1 MAAEYLANGLQS
13 IPLNTPIEFTASM
26 PCTRGNVIHENGT
39 GIFILKGNTNQ
50 CYATYKVS
58 YNGNIAITE
67 GGTVTPIAVAIVVN
81 GEPRLTSRAISTP
94 AAAEQF
100 NSVTSPATIK
110 VPRGCCFTLAVEY
123 VSGITDGTTVPTP
136 VIDQI
141 NGNLDINRIA

>member
-1 MAAEYLANGLQS
+1 MAAEYLANSLQS

-110 VPRGCCFTLAVEY
+110 VPKGCCFTLAVEY
-123 VSGITDGTTVPTP
+123 VSGVTDGTTVPTP

-141 NGNLDINRIA
+141 NGNLEINRIA

>member
-26 PCTRGNVIHENGT
+26 PCTRGNVIHANGT

-110 VPRGCCFTLAVEY
+110 VPKGCCFTLAVEY
-123 VSGITDGTTVPTP
+123 VSGVTDGTTVPTP

-141 NGNLDINRIA
+141 NGNLEINRIA

>member
-1 MAAEYLANGLQS
+1 MAAEYLANALQS

-94 AAAEQF
+94 EAAEQF

-123 VSGITDGTTVPTP
+123 VSGVTDGTTVPTP

-141 NGNLDINRIA
+141 NGNLEINRIA

>member
-1 MAAEYLANGLQS
+1 MAAEYLANGRQS
-13 IPLNTPIEFTASM
+13 VPLNTPIEFTASM

-123 VSGITDGTTVPTP
+123 VSGVTDGTTVPTP

-141 NGNLDINRIA
+141 NGNLEINRIA

>member
-67 GGTVTPIAVAIVVN
+67 GGTITPIAVAIVVN

-141 NGNLDINRIA
+141 NGNLEINRIA

>member
-100 NSVTSPATIK
+100 NSVSSPATIK

-123 VSGITDGTTVPTP
+123 VSGVTDGTTVPTP

-141 NGNLDINRIA
+141 NGNLEINRIA

>member
-26 PCTRGNVIHENGT
+26 PCARGNVIHENGT

-141 NGNLDINRIA
+141 NGNLEINRIA

>member
-1 MAAEYLANGLQS
+1 MAAEYLANGRQS
-13 IPLNTPIEFTASM
+13 VPLNTPIEFTASI
-26 PCTRGNVIHENGT
+26 PCNRGNVLHENGT

-50 CYATYKVS
+50 CFATYKVS

-141 NGNLDINRIA
+141 NGNLEINRIA

>member
-123 VSGITDGTTVPTP
+123 VSGITDGTTVP
-136 VIDQI
+136 I
-141 NGNLDINRIA
+141 

>member
-136 VIDQI
+136 VVDQI
-141 NGNLDINRIA
+141 NGNLEINRIA

>member
-13 IPLNTPIEFTASM
+13 VPLNTPIEFTASM

-81 GEPRLTSRAISTP
+81 GEPRLTSRAISSP

-141 NGNLDINRIA
+141 NGNLEINRIA

>member
-13 IPLNTPIEFTASM
+13 VSLNTPIDFVASM

-50 CYATYKVS
+50 CFATYKVT

-67 GGTVTPIAVAIVVN
+67 GGTVTPIAVSIVVN
-81 GEPRLTSRAISTP
+81 GEPRISSRAISTP
-94 AAAEQF
+94 AAAEEF
-100 NSVTSPATIK
+100 NNVTSTAIIK
-110 VPRGCCFTLAVEY
+110 VPRGCCFTLAIEY

>member
-1 MAAEYLANGLQS
+1 MQVYKT
-13 IPLNTPIEFTASM
+13 LNTPIEFTASM

-141 NGNLDINRIA
+141 NGNLEINRIA

>member
-13 IPLNTPIEFTASM
+13 IPLNTPIESTASM

-123 VSGITDGTTVPTP
+123 VSGVTDGTTVPTP

-141 NGNLDINRIA
+141 NGNLEINRIA

>member
-13 IPLNTPIEFTASM
+13 IPLNTPIDFTASI
-26 PCTRGNVIHENGT
+26 PCNRGNVLHENGT
-39 GIFILKGNTNQ
+39 GIFILKGNTKQ
-50 CYATYKVS
+50 CYATYKVT
-58 YNGNIAITE
+58 YTGNIAITE

-110 VPRGCCFTLAVEY
+110 VPKGCCFTLAVEY
-123 VSGITDGTTVPTP
+123 VSGISDGTTVPTP

-141 NGNLDINRIA
+141 NGNLEINRIA

>member
-110 VPRGCCFTLAVEY
+110 VPKGCCFTLAVEY
-123 VSGITDGTTVPTP
+123 VSGVTDGTTVPTP

-141 NGNLDINRIA
+141 NGNLEINRIA

>member
-141 NGNLDINRIA
+141 NGNLEINRIA

>member
-13 IPLNTPIEFTASM
+13 IPLNIPIEFTASM

-141 NGNLDINRIA
+141 NGNLEINRIA

>member
-13 IPLNTPIEFTASM
+13 VSLNTPIDFVASM
-26 PCTRGNVIHENGT
+26 PCARGNVIHENGT

-50 CYATYKVS
+50 CFATYKVT
-58 YNGNIAITE
+58 YNGNIAVTE

-81 GEPRLTSRAISTP
+81 GEPRISSRAISTP
-94 AAAEQF
+94 AAAEEF
-100 NSVTSPATIK
+100 NNVTSTAIIK
-110 VPRGCCFTLAVEY
+110 VPRGCCFTLAIEY
-123 VSGITDGTTVPTP
+123 VSGITDGTTTPTP

>member
-94 AAAEQF
+94 AAAGQF

-110 VPRGCCFTLAVEY
+110 VPKGCCFTLAVEY

-141 NGNLDINRIA
+141 NGNLEINRIA

>member
-50 CYATYKVS
+50 SYATYKVS

-123 VSGITDGTTVPTP
+123 VSGVTDGTTVPTP

-141 NGNLDINRIA
+141 NGNLEINRIA

>member
-58 YNGNIAITE
+58 YNGNIAIAE

-141 NGNLDINRIA
+141 NGNLEINRIA

>member
-123 VSGITDGTTVPTP
+123 VSGVTDGTTVPTP
-136 VIDQI
+136 VIDQS
-141 NGNLDINRIA
+141 NGNLEINRIA

>member
-13 IPLNTPIEFTASM
+13 IPLNTPIEFTVSM

-141 NGNLDINRIA
+141 NGNLEINRIA

>member
-13 IPLNTPIEFTASM
+13 IPLNTPIEFTASI
-26 PCTRGNVIHENGT
+26 PCNRGNVLHENGT

-58 YNGNIAITE
+58 YNGNIAIAE

-141 NGNLDINRIA
+141 NGNLEINRIA

>member
-13 IPLNTPIEFTASM
+13 IPLNTPIEFTASI

-110 VPRGCCFTLAVEY
+110 VPKGCCFTLAVEY

-141 NGNLDINRIA
+141 NGNLEINRIA

>member
-1 MAAEYLANGLQS
+1 MAAEYLANGRQS

-141 NGNLDINRIA
+141 NGNLEINRIA

>member
-81 GEPRLTSRAISTP
+81 GEPRLTSRAVSTP

-141 NGNLDINRIA
+141 NGNLEINRIA

>member
-1 MAAEYLANGLQS
+1 MAAEYLANALQS
-13 IPLNTPIEFTASM
+13 VPLNTPIEFTASI
-26 PCTRGNVIHENGT
+26 PCNRGNVIHENGT

-58 YNGNIAITE
+58 YNGNIAVTE

-110 VPRGCCFTLAVEY
+110 VPKGCCFTLAVEY

-141 NGNLDINRIA
+141 NGNLEINRIA

>member
-1 MAAEYLANGLQS
+1 MAAEYLANGRQS
-13 IPLNTPIEFTASM
+13 VPLNTPIEFTASM

-110 VPRGCCFTLAVEY
+110 VPRGCCYTLAVEY
-123 VSGITDGTTVPTP
+123 VSGVTDGTTVPTP

-141 NGNLDINRIA
+141 NGNLEINRIA

>member
-1 MAAEYLANGLQS
+1 MAAEYLANSLQS

-81 GEPRLTSRAISTP
+81 GESRLTSRAISTP

-123 VSGITDGTTVPTP
+123 VSGVTDGTTVPTP

-141 NGNLDINRIA
+141 NGNLEINRIA

>member
-1 MAAEYLANGLQS
+1 MAAEYLANELQS

-141 NGNLDINRIA
+141 NGNLEINRIA

>member
-1 MAAEYLANGLQS
+1 MAAEYLANGRQS

-58 YNGNIAITE
+58 YNGNIAIAE

-141 NGNLDINRIA
+141 NGNLEINRIA

>member
-13 IPLNTPIEFTASM
+13 IPLNTPIEFTASI

-81 GEPRLTSRAISTP
+81 GESRLTSRAISTP

-100 NSVTSPATIK
+100 NSVMSPATIK

-141 NGNLDINRIA
+141 NGNLVINRIA

>member
-1 MAAEYLANGLQS
+1 MAAEYLANGRQS
-13 IPLNTPIEFTASM
+13 VPLNTPIEFTASM

-110 VPRGCCFTLAVEY
+110 VPKGCCFTLAVEY

-141 NGNLDINRIA
+141 NGNLEINRIA

>member
-58 YNGNIAITE
+58 YNGNIAVTE

-123 VSGITDGTTVPTP
+123 VSGVTDGTTVPTP

-141 NGNLDINRIA
+141 NGNLEINRIA

>member
-123 VSGITDGTTVPTP
+123 VSGITDGATVPTP

-141 NGNLDINRIA
+141 NGNLEINRIA

>member
-81 GEPRLTSRAISTP
+81 GESRLTSRAISTP

-141 NGNLDINRIA
+141 NGNLEINRIA

>member
-1 MAAEYLANGLQS
+1 MAAEYLANGRQS
-13 IPLNTPIEFTASM
+13 VPLNTPIEFTASM

-58 YNGNIAITE
+58 YNGNIAVTE

-141 NGNLDINRIA
+141 NGNLEINRIA